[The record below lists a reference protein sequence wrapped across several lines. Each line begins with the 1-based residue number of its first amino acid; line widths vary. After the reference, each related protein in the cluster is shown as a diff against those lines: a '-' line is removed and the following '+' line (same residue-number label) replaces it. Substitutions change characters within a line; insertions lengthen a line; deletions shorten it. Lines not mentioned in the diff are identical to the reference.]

1 MKNALRVLFVVAEE
15 LAEKAR
21 SSVPKLRDGEVVT
34 REWLVDGVYHRE
46 TALGGTT
53 YHSMYS
59 FHERKVISNE

>member
-1 MKNALRVLFVVAEE
+1 MKAALRILFVIAEE

-46 TALGGTT
+46 TALGGKTCHAQ
-53 YHSMYS
+53 YDLR
-59 FHERKVISNE
+59 ERKVILNG